1 VASDLLTIAASGA
14 RAARS
19 ALDVTA
25 QNIANASSEGYVRRS
40 VRMEEVSAAGGHLR
54 MGDLSLS
61 GARVA
66 GIDRNV
72 DMFRQAEVR
81 RTNSDVM
88 RADAELRGLQNIES
102 AVEQAGVYPAIVEFE
117 ASLQQLASDP
127 GDPALRAAVLASADT
142 MARKFNIAADS
153 LDAVGEGVRFEA
165 DAAVGDANIVSGE
178 LARVNLRLARAG
190 EGSSDR
196 ASLLD
201 QRDALLE
208 RLSGIVNVSTSFGPN
223 GAVTVTAGGSGG
235 PTLVAGGSS
244 ATLSMST
251 AADGTVSFAVDGSP
265 LAPAGG
271 SLAGSALALNQ
282 IAGARSRLDTLAGD
296 IAVAVNTVQANGT
309 NAAGDP
315 GEPLFAGTGAGDLRV
330 LTTNGAALATAPA
343 GAPAGSLDS
352 TNLTALRQA
361 LETSGAAKNMSGLL
375 FDISSHVAG
384 RTITHDALDA
394 IASSARI
401 SLEQQS
407 GVDLDTEAANL
418 MRFQQAF
425 QASGRAIQVASDIF
439 NTLIGIGR

>member
-1 VASDLLTIAASGA
+1 MASDLLTIAASGA
-14 RAARS
+14 RAARG

-40 VRMEEVSAAGGHLR
+40 VRMEEVSATGGQMR
-54 MGDLSLS
+54 IGDISLS
-61 GARVA
+61 GARIA
-66 GIDRNV
+66 GIYRNA

-81 RTNSDVM
+81 RTNSDLA
-88 RADAELRGLQNIES
+88 RATTELGGLQNIES

-117 ASLQQLASDP
+117 AALLQLGSDP
-127 GDPALRAAVLASADT
+127 ADPSLRAAVLAGADT

-153 LDAVGEGVRFEA
+153 LDAVGDGLRFEA
-165 DAAVGDANIVSGE
+165 DAALKDANIIGGE

-208 RLSGIVNVSTSFGPN
+208 RLSGIVDISTSFGPD

-235 PTLVAGGSS
+235 QTLVTGGTA
-244 ATLSMST
+244 ATLSMAT
-251 AADGTVSFAVDGSP
+251 AADGTISFAADGSP
-265 LAPAGG
+265 LSLSGG
-271 SLAGSALALNQ
+271 ALAGSALALSQ
-282 IAGARSRLDTLAGD
+282 VAAARSRLDTLAGE
-296 IAVAVNTVQANGT
+296 IAATVNTAQANGT
-309 NAAGDP
+309 DANGNP
-315 GEPLFAGTGAGDLRV
+315 
-330 LTTNGAALATAPA
+330 GAALATAPA

-352 TNLTALRQA
+352 GNLTALRQA
-361 LETSGAAKNMSGLL
+361 LETSGAARNMNELL
-375 FDISSHVAG
+375 FDISSQVAG
-384 RTITHDALDA
+384 RTVTHEALGA

-425 QASGRAIQVASDIF
+425 QASGRAMQVASDIF
-439 NTLIGIGR
+439 DTLIGIGR

>member
-1 VASDLLTIAASGA
+1 MASDLLTIAASGA
-14 RAARS
+14 RVARG

-40 VRMEEVSAAGGHLR
+40 ARMEEVSAAGGYLR

-61 GARVA
+61 GARLA
-66 GIDRNV
+66 GVDRNV
-72 DMFRQAEVR
+72 DMFRQMEVR
-81 RTNSDVM
+81 RTNSDLT
-88 RADAELRGLQNIES
+88 RAATELRGLQNIES

-117 ASLQQLASDP
+117 ASLQQLSSDP
-127 GDPALRAAVLASADT
+127 GDPALRANVLASADT
-142 MARKFNIAADS
+142 MARKFNIAAES

-165 DAAVGDANIVSGE
+165 DAAVNDANIVSGE

-190 EGSSDR
+190 DGSSDR

-208 RLSGIVNVSTSFGPN
+208 RLSGIVNISTSFGPD
-223 GAVTVTAGGSGG
+223 GAVTVTTGGSGG
-235 PTLVAGGSS
+235 PTLVTGGDS
-244 ATLSMST
+244 ATLSMT
-251 AADGTVSFAVDGSP
+251 PAADGTVSFAVDGTSLTP
-265 LAPAGG
+265 TGG

-282 IAGARSRLDTLAGD
+282 IVQTRSRLDTLAGD
-296 IAVAVNTVQANGT
+296 IAATVNGVQASGT
-309 NAAGDP
+309 DAAGEP
-315 GEPLFAGTGAGDLRV
+315 GEALFAATGAGDLRV

-352 TNLTALRQA
+352 SNLTALRQA

-375 FDISSHVAG
+375 FDISSQVAG
-384 RTITHDALDA
+384 RAITHDALGA

-407 GVDLDTEAANL
+407 GVDLDAEAANL

>member
-1 VASDLLTIAASGA
+1 MASDLLTIAASGA
-14 RAARS
+14 RAARG

-40 VRMEEVSAAGGHLR
+40 VRMEEVSATGGQMR
-54 MGDLSLS
+54 IGDISLS
-61 GARVA
+61 GARIA
-66 GIDRNV
+66 GIYRNA

-81 RTNSDVM
+81 RTNSDLA
-88 RADAELRGLQNIES
+88 RATTELGGLQNIES

-117 ASLQQLASDP
+117 AALLQLGSDP
-127 GDPALRAAVLASADT
+127 ADPSLRAAVLAGADT
-142 MARKFNIAADS
+142 MARKFNI
-153 LDAVGEGVRFEA
+153 VGDGLRFEA
-165 DAAVGDANIVSGE
+165 DAALKDANIIGGE

-208 RLSGIVNVSTSFGPN
+208 RLSGIVDISTSFGPD

-235 PTLVAGGSS
+235 QTLVTGGTA
-244 ATLSMST
+244 ATLSMAT
-251 AADGTVSFAVDGSP
+251 AAVGTISFAADGSP
-265 LAPAGG
+265 LSLSGG
-271 SLAGSALALNQ
+271 ALAGSALALSQ
-282 IAGARSRLDTLAGD
+282 VAAARSRLDTLAGE
-296 IAVAVNTVQANGT
+296 IAATVNTAQANGT
-309 NAAGDP
+309 DANGNP
-315 GEPLFAGTGAGDLRV
+315 GEPLFAGTGAGDLRLV
-330 LTTNGAALATAPA
+330 ATSGAALATAPA

-352 TNLTALRQA
+352 GNLTALRQA
-361 LETSGAAKNMSGLL
+361 LETSGAARNMNELL
-375 FDISSHVAG
+375 FDISSQVAG
-384 RTITHDALDA
+384 RTVTHEALGA

-425 QASGRAIQVASDIF
+425 QASGRAMQVASDIF
-439 NTLIGIGR
+439 DTLIGIGR